1 MNSSWNNLATS
12 TQRINYLEYQ
22 VPTSQLILQALV
34 HSAAQGLHV
43 YFCHYHKKINYFSL
57 QLKHK
62 LFKKYFQKDVIGAGM
77 QSRREKMHTN
87 SKNTLTSNLYIFRTF
102 SRINFNRK
110 YLTLCINKLLAENS
124 FRILKSGIE
133 DISKMSL

>member
-1 MNSSWNNLATS
+1 
-12 TQRINYLEYQ
+12 
-22 VPTSQLILQALV
+22 
-34 HSAAQGLHV
+34 
-43 YFCHYHKKINYFSL
+43 
-57 QLKHK
+57 
-62 LFKKYFQKDVIGAGM
+62 
-77 QSRREKMHTN
+77 MHTN

-133 DISKMSL
+133 DISKSIYPFAD